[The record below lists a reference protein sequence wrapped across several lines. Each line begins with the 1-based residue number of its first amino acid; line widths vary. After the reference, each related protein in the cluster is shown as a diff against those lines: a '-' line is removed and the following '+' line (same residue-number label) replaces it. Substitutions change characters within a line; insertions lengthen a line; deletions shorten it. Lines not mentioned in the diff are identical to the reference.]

1 MFDKSKKFDQL
12 YQKGDWEEIIK
23 LGEKLSQSDTEDI
36 KILNDLAVAYRKKN
50 KIDAAYKVCEKICYI
65 NHESDI
71 MKQSI
76 NLGIR
81 YMRYHSVMGEILYM
95 RGEYDRA
102 LKIFE
107 SLKSLG
113 SNFSEKFN
121 LSAKIY
127 CEKKRYDLALNEYQ
141 NLIKKCSHRINDA
154 IRGLLELVVA
164 DPTNEKVYNTLF
176 EAYSKEGTLKK
187 EIALYEQSVKNKKNI
202 FDVYIMGNFYR
213 YSDQADKA
221 IALFSEYKNSDNN
234 IPLFLG
240 NLYFSRGNYQ
250 NAIIEYKL
258 FCEKNQDKRGIAI
271 KCFEKILNQ
280 VKDDEEL
287 IDYVANLC
295 LEEGDFAAAEE
306 KIKTLISLK
315 PKVPA
320 YQAKLETLL
329 LEAVDRAFM
338 EGNLVVAK
346 EKLKQLM
353 ELKPEKAEY
362 SKRLH
367 EIEGFISQNKIREY
381 EEILNRNDIPEEEKN
396 KIRFELAD
404 IYLKRTDDEKNAISL
419 FQKVAKSGSQ
429 YQPEA
434 LCRVGISFL
443 SKGMVDLAEENF
455 KKVRETNMP
464 EDKKTELFYQIGNAY
479 EGSSLFDKA
488 REIYNLI
495 LSYDITYRDVAQRLE
510 NLPANAKVNKESKS
524 QTRLEDR
531 YENIE
536 KIGTGG
542 MGSIYRAKDKILGR
556 LAALK
561 VIRDDFRSDTEA
573 VQRFIRE
580 AQSASTLQHPG
591 IVTIFDIHVGEPLYI
606 AMELVDGGNLREK
619 LNRHPMP
626 VKDFLKMAA
635 DICDALEAA
644 HSKGIIHRDIK
655 PENIMLTKEGKI
667 KITDFGLASIS
678 TATKMTMVGQVLGT
692 PLYMPP
698 EQIQG
703 KPTDNRSDI
712 YSLGVTFYE
721 MLTGNVPFS
730 EGDIGYRHIHETP
743 ESPSLV
749 NPAISDSLEKIILK
763 TLEKKPENRYQSVR
777 EIQEDLKKC

>member
-1 MFDKSKKFDQL
+1 
-12 YQKGDWEEIIK
+12 
-23 LGEKLSQSDTEDI
+23 
-36 KILNDLAVAYRKKN
+36 
-50 KIDAAYKVCEKICYI
+50 
-65 NHESDI
+65 
-71 MKQSI
+71 
-76 NLGIR
+76 
-81 YMRYHSVMGEILYM
+81 
-95 RGEYDRA
+95 
-102 LKIFE
+102 
-107 SLKSLG
+107 
-113 SNFSEKFN
+113 
-121 LSAKIY
+121 
-127 CEKKRYDLALNEYQ
+127 
-141 NLIKKCSHRINDA
+141 
-154 IRGLLELVVA
+154 
-164 DPTNEKVYNTLF
+164 
-176 EAYSKEGTLKK
+176 
-187 EIALYEQSVKNKKNI
+187 
-202 FDVYIMGNFYR
+202 
-213 YSDQADKA
+213 
-221 IALFSEYKNSDNN
+221 
-234 IPLFLG
+234 
-240 NLYFSRGNYQ
+240 
-250 NAIIEYKL
+250 
-258 FCEKNQDKRGIAI
+258 
-271 KCFEKILNQ
+271 
-280 VKDDEEL
+280 
-287 IDYVANLC
+287 
-295 LEEGDFAAAEE
+295 
-306 KIKTLISLK
+306 
-315 PKVPA
+315 
-320 YQAKLETLL
+320 
-329 LEAVDRAFM
+329 
-338 EGNLVVAK
+338 
-346 EKLKQLM
+346 
-353 ELKPEKAEY
+353 
-362 SKRLH
+362 
-367 EIEGFISQNKIREY
+367 
-381 EEILNRNDIPEEEKN
+381 
-396 KIRFELAD
+396 
-404 IYLKRTDDEKNAISL
+404 
-419 FQKVAKSGSQ
+419 
-429 YQPEA
+429 
-434 LCRVGISFL
+434 
-443 SKGMVDLAEENF
+443 
-455 KKVRETNMP
+455 
-464 EDKKTELFYQIGNAY
+464 
-479 EGSSLFDKA
+479 
-488 REIYNLI
+488 
-495 LSYDITYRDVAQRLE
+495 VAQRLE